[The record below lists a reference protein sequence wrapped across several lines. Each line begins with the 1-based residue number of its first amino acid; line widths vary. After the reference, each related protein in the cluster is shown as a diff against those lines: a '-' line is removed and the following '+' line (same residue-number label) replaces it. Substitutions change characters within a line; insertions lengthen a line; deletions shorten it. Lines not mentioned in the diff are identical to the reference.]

1 MILLC
6 YDGSE
11 DAQAA
16 AERAA
21 RVFPGAPVTVLT
33 LWEPYVEMVA
43 QSGFGVA
50 YPPPLADVEQIDAA
64 VEEQA
69 QTIAQEGAELLT
81 RAGVAAQPRAETS
94 GRALPRGGGCRAAA
108 GVPHAAHGR
117 AGEPGSRLRRLVW
130 RTGAG
135 RRVPGRVRSGRGSPV
150 LRWARAAGSWAST
163 DRSRVRADPH
173 VLGPVPAGCTPGG

>member
-1 MILLC
+1 VILLC

-69 QTIAQEGAELLT
+69 QTISQEGAELLT
-81 RAGVAAQPRAETS
+81 RAGMAAQPRAETRRTS
-94 GRALPRGGGCRAAA
+94 VAATILEVADEIDADAIIVGTRGRGGIKSLLLGS
-108 GVPHAAHGR
+108 VSHAVVQHADR
-117 AGEPGSRLRRLVW
+117 
-130 RTGAG
+130 
-135 RRVPGRVRSGRGSPV
+135 PV
-150 LRWARAAGSWAST
+150 LVIPSPALAQARR
-163 DRSRVRADPH
+163 DHRH
-173 VLGPVPAGCTPGG
+173 

>member
-50 YPPPLADVEQIDAA
+50 YPPPIADVEQIDAA

-69 QTIAQEGAELLT
+69 QTTAQEGAELLK
-81 RAGVAAQPRAETS
+81 RAGVAAQPRAETRRTS
-94 GRALPRGGGCRAAA
+94 VAATILEVADEIDADAIIVGTRGRGGIKSLLLGS
-108 GVPHAAHGR
+108 VSHA
-117 AGEPGSRLRRLVW
+117 LVQHAD
-130 RTGAG
+130 R
-135 RRVPGRVRSGRGSPV
+135 PV
-150 LRWARAAGSWAST
+150 LVIPSPALAQARR
-163 DRSRVRADPH
+163 DHRH
-173 VLGPVPAGCTPGG
+173 

>member
-1 MILLC
+1 MKGASILLC

-81 RAGVAAQPRAETS
+81 RAGMAAQPRAETRRTS
-94 GRALPRGGGCRAAA
+94 VAATILEVADEIDADAIIVGTRGRGGIKSLLLGS
-108 GVPHAAHGR
+108 VSHA
-117 AGEPGSRLRRLVW
+117 LVQHAD
-130 RTGAG
+130 R
-135 RRVPGRVRSGRGSPV
+135 PV
-150 LRWARAAGSWAST
+150 LVIPSPALAQARR
-163 DRSRVRADPH
+163 DHRH
-173 VLGPVPAGCTPGG
+173 

>member
-81 RAGVAAQPRAETS
+81 RAGMAAQPRAETRRTS
-94 GRALPRGGGCRAAA
+94 VAATILEVADEIDADAIIVGTRGRGGIKSLLLGS
-108 GVPHAAHGR
+108 VSHA
-117 AGEPGSRLRRLVW
+117 LVQHAD
-130 RTGAG
+130 R
-135 RRVPGRVRSGRGSPV
+135 PV
-150 LRWARAAGSWAST
+150 LVIPSPALAQARR
-163 DRSRVRADPH
+163 DHRH
-173 VLGPVPAGCTPGG
+173 

>member
-50 YPPPLADVEQIDAA
+50 YPPPLADVVQIDAA

-81 RAGVAAQPRAETS
+81 RAGMAAQPRAETRRTS
-94 GRALPRGGGCRAAA
+94 VAATILEVADEIDADAIIVGTRGRGGIKSLLLGS
-108 GVPHAAHGR
+108 VSHA
-117 AGEPGSRLRRLVW
+117 LVQHAD
-130 RTGAG
+130 R
-135 RRVPGRVRSGRGSPV
+135 PV
-150 LRWARAAGSWAST
+150 LVIPSPALAQARR
-163 DRSRVRADPH
+163 DHRH
-173 VLGPVPAGCTPGG
+173 

>member
-43 QSGFGVA
+43 QSGFGVD

-81 RAGVAAQPRAETS
+81 RAGMAAQPRAETRRTS
-94 GRALPRGGGCRAAA
+94 VAATILEVADEIDADAIIVGTRGRGGIKSLLLGS
-108 GVPHAAHGR
+108 VSHA
-117 AGEPGSRLRRLVW
+117 LVQHAD
-130 RTGAG
+130 R
-135 RRVPGRVRSGRGSPV
+135 PV
-150 LRWARAAGSWAST
+150 LVIPSPALAQARR
-163 DRSRVRADPH
+163 DHRH
-173 VLGPVPAGCTPGG
+173 

>member
-69 QTIAQEGAELLT
+69 QTTAQEGAELLT
-81 RAGVAAQPRAETS
+81 RAGVAAQPRAETRRTS
-94 GRALPRGGGCRAAA
+94 VAATILEVADEIDADAIIVGTRGRGGIKSLLLGS
-108 GVPHAAHGR
+108 VSHA
-117 AGEPGSRLRRLVW
+117 LVQHAN
-130 RTGAG
+130 R
-135 RRVPGRVRSGRGSPV
+135 PV
-150 LRWARAAGSWAST
+150 LVIPSPALAQARR
-163 DRSRVRADPH
+163 DHRH
-173 VLGPVPAGCTPGG
+173 